1 MPVRPEWEEI
11 KRDLLEEGLEKSDSE
26 GFADNSEEW
35 ERLIKL
41 LSGALKRE
49 LSPGDI
55 FKSNRLYH
63 DSG

>member
-11 KRDLLEEGLEKSDSE
+11 KSDWLEEGLEKSDSE

-41 LSGALKRE
+41 LSG
-49 LSPGDI
+49 
-55 FKSNRLYH
+55 
-63 DSG
+63 